1 MHLLSLVRNE
11 HMKIFSRF
19 RTWSFMVLLVL
30 LTLLPLFLQNKA
42 PQEGNWQTQLEQE
55 NIQLQKTV
63 GDPEMPQSEV
73 QSLRNK
79 IMVNEYRIAHS
90 IKPYNSVWGTVNE
103 LSVYIAVVTFFT
115 VIVTSDAVAGEFSAG
130 TIKMLLTRPVS
141 RSKVLLS
148 KYLASFC
155 FGLILLCLLFAAS
168 FIIGSI
174 AHGFEGVSDPYL
186 YVKDGAVHEGSMVL
200 HSMSTYG
207 LKSVNL
213 LMLVTLA
220 FMISAVFRSVNM
232 AVAISILLL
241 FTGNLIVFVLSKFEW
256 VKYVLFANTD
266 LTKYLDG
273 GVPMEGMSM
282 NFSLAVLAAYFVLF
296 NAVSWTVFA
305 KRDVAA

>member
-103 LSVYIAVVTFFT
+103 LSVYIAVVTFFYRYRH
-115 VIVTSDAVAGEFSAG
+115 VGCRGRRVLRGNDQDAVNETGQPLQGAAFQ
-130 TIKMLLTRPVS
+130 I
-141 RSKVLLS
+141 
-148 KYLASFC
+148 
-155 FGLILLCLLFAAS
+155 FG
-168 FIIGSI
+168 
-174 AHGFEGVSDPYL
+174 
-186 YVKDGAVHEGSMVL
+186 
-200 HSMSTYG
+200 
-207 LKSVNL
+207 
-213 LMLVTLA
+213 
-220 FMISAVFRSVNM
+220 
-232 AVAISILLL
+232 LLL
-241 FTGNLIVFVLSKFEW
+241 FRPDPAMPVVCGLFHHRLGRARIRRRFGPVLVCERRRR
-256 VKYVLFANTD
+256 
-266 LTKYLDG
+266 
-273 GVPMEGMSM
+273 P
-282 NFSLAVLAAYFVLF
+282 
-296 NAVSWTVFA
+296 
-305 KRDVAA
+305 